1 MLDCLGEVCC
11 NNQDKLFGPQNDNK
25 TARALRQRYML
36 SWLLGTLDSA
46 ERGRAVLGCWTS
58 DFAAKLVAMTLW
70 PETRS
75 PTEGSAIERLL
86 QFS

>member
-1 MLDCLGEVCC
+1 MLVLE
-11 NNQDKLFGPQNDNK
+11 
-25 TARALRQRYML
+25 M
-36 SWLLGTLDSA
+36 LGTAVAHSA
-46 ERGRAVLGCWTS
+46 ERGRAVLVSWTS
-58 DFAAKLVAMTLW
+58 DFAANLVAMTLW